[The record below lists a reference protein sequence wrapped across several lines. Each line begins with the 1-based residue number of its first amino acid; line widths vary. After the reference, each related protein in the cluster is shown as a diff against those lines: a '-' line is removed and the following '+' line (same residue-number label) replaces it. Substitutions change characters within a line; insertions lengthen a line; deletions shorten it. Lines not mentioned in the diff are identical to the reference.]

1 MTDSSLRPLVGSQV
15 MEDPDRLAGRLIQR
29 AWNRDGL
36 PEIAGGLIALYVSG
50 IFIIQLLLEKRWLGI
65 GVIQVLLVLI
75 TPMGY
80 LLPRAVQWARSRW
93 LIERVGYVVTKP
105 ASAGMRTGMAI
116 ASLSIAVIALI
127 VVGLAIRNHTVLPS
141 QWILAGTGVFS
152 GVLYPVCGRAWRFV
166 FLGAVSAVT
175 GILLGVYDFGF
186 VAGWAILFGITGVLS
201 AISGTVVLLRYL
213 RQTPEAGD

>member
-1 MTDSSLRPLVGSQV
+1 MTDSSLRPLDGSQV
-15 MEDPDRLAGRLIQR
+15 MEDPDRLAGRLMQR

-93 LIERVGYVVTKP
+93 LIERVGY
-105 ASAGMRTGMAI
+105 
-116 ASLSIAVIALI
+116 
-127 VVGLAIRNHTVLPS
+127 
-141 QWILAGTGVFS
+141 
-152 GVLYPVCGRAWRFV
+152 
-166 FLGAVSAVT
+166 
-175 GILLGVYDFGF
+175 
-186 VAGWAILFGITGVLS
+186 
-201 AISGTVVLLRYL
+201 
-213 RQTPEAGD
+213 